1 MFQREKAGSGGCRPR
16 TQRARLQLLLDAA
29 ETVKSAMHKEEEQG
43 NCHVLNLKVGDW
55 IEVRSQ
61 EEILATLD
69 QDGRLEHLPFMP
81 EMLQYCG
88 QRFRVFKRADKTCD
102 YILSWSIRRMKDAVH
117 LEGIRCDG
125 TGHDGCQA
133 GCLIFWKEAWLKRTG
148 NSNDVVPAESL
159 RRAVASPTSAGLC
172 TVESLLA
179 ASHAKNAEGETVY
192 TCQATDVPKFTTHMS
207 FWDPRQYIRDL
218 RSGNLKSGL
227 EGNSR
232 GHRALE
238 FILAITRLVQASII
252 GFFNEVQERRRG
264 NRYPF
269 VEGTA
274 EKSPV
279 ERLNLQPGELVEVC
293 SKEEIMATLDKSQR
307 NRGLW
312 FDSEMLPYCGGIYR
326 VLRRVHQIVDE
337 KTGKMV
343 NMKNPCIVLEG
354 VVCKSDFHRLCPR
367 AIYPYW
373 RENWLKRAANTAASV
388 PSQENAEVCKE

>member
-1 MFQREKAGSGGCRPR
+1 VTRDTKEKIVMPKHSKLAS
-16 TQRARLQLLLDAA
+16 
-29 ETVKSAMHKEEEQG
+29 
-43 NCHVLNLKVGDW
+43 LNLKAGDW
-55 IEVRSQ
+55 VQVRSR

-69 QDGRLEHLPFMP
+69 QNGRLEQLPFMP

-88 QRFRVFKRADKTCD
+88 QRLRVFKRADKTCD
-102 YILSWSIRRMKDAVH
+102 YIQRWSIRRMTDSVH

-125 TGHDGCQA
+125 EGHNGCQA
-133 GCLIFWKEAWLKRTG
+133 GCLIFWKEAWLKPVE
-148 NSNDVVPAESL
+148 NSDVVPAASL
-159 RRAVASPTSAGLC
+159 RCVAASPKNGGLC
-172 TVESLLA
+172 TIESLLA
-179 ASHAKNAEGETVY
+179 ATNAKNPEGEIVY
-192 TCQATDVPKFTTHMS
+192 TCQATDVPKFTLYMS

-218 RSGNLKSGL
+218 RSGNLKTGL

-232 GHRALE
+232 SHRALAL
-238 FILAITRLVQASII
+238 ILAILRLLQASII
-252 GFFNEVQERRRG
+252 GLFNEAQERRYG

-279 ERLNLQPGELVEVC
+279 ERLDLHPGELVEVR
-293 SKEEIMATLDKSQR
+293 SKDEIVATLDKSQR

-326 VLRRVHQIVDE
+326 VLRRVNRIVDE
-337 KTGKMV
+337 KTGKV
-343 NMKNPCIVLEG
+343 VSMKNPCIVLEG

-373 RENWLKRAANTAASV
+373 RESWLKRVANTALPAVSRQTRN
-388 PSQENAEVCKE
+388 SAMMGDERAGLSHLET

>member
-1 MFQREKAGSGGCRPR
+1 MS
-16 TQRARLQLLLDAA
+16 
-29 ETVKSAMHKEEEQG
+29 KS
-43 NCHVLNLKVGDW
+43 NVIRSPLNLKAGDW
-55 IEVRSQ
+55 VEVRSR

-69 QDGRLEHLPFMP
+69 QNGRLENLPFMP

-88 QRFRVFKRADKTCD
+88 QRLRVFKRADKTCD
-102 YILSWSIRRMKDAVH
+102 YIKGWSIRRMKGAVH

-125 TGHDGCQA
+125 AGHDGCQA
-133 GCLIFWKEAWLKRTG
+133 GCLIFWKEAWLKRAGNG
-148 NSNDVVPAESL
+148 NSVVPAESL
-159 RRAVASPTSAGLC
+159 RPAAAPQKSIGLC

-179 ASHAKNAEGETVY
+179 STNSKNAEGETVY
-192 TCQATDVPKFTTHMS
+192 SCQATDVPKFTLYMS

-218 RSGNLKSGL
+218 RSGNLSSGL
-227 EGNSR
+227 EGNLL
-232 GHRALE
+232 GHRVLE
-238 FILAITRLVQASII
+238 LILAITRLLQASII

-264 NRYPF
+264 SRYPF
-269 VEGTA
+269 IEGTA

-279 ERLNLQPGELVEVC
+279 ERLNLQPGELVEVR
-293 SKEEIMATLDKSQR
+293 SKEEIMATLDKTQR

-326 VLRRVHQIVDE
+326 VLRRVNRIVDE

-373 RENWLKRAANTAASV
+373 RENWLKRAVNTSV
-388 PSQENAEVCKE
+388 PAPNQEMAAVGKE

>member
-1 MFQREKAGSGGCRPR
+1 MLKEKRSR
-16 TQRARLQLLLDAA
+16 TDR
-29 ETVKSAMHKEEEQG
+29 
-43 NCHVLNLKVGDW
+43 LNLKAGDW
-55 IEVRSQ
+55 VEVRSR

-88 QRFRVFKRADKTCD
+88 QKLRVFKRADKTCD
-102 YILSWSIRRMKDAVH
+102 YIQGWSIRRMKDSVH
-117 LEGIRCDG
+117 LEGVRCDG
-125 TGHDGCQA
+125 AVHDGCQA
-133 GCLIFWKEAWLKRTG
+133 SCLIFWKEAWLKRVG
-148 NSNDVVPAESL
+148 NSDVVSIASLPRPAASPGNTGLCSIESL
-159 RRAVASPTSAGLC
+159 KEATS
-172 TVESLLA
+172 V
-179 ASHAKNAEGETVY
+179 KNAEGEIVY
-192 TCQATDVPKFTTHMS
+192 TCQATDVPKFTTYMS

-227 EGNSR
+227 EGDSR

-238 FILAITRLVQASII
+238 LILAITRLLQASII

-269 VEGTA
+269 IEGTA
-274 EKSPV
+274 EKSPI
-279 ERLNLQPGELVEVC
+279 ERLNLQPGELVQVS

-326 VLRRVHQIVDE
+326 VLRRVNRIVDE
-337 KTGKMV
+337 KTGKIV

-367 AIYPYW
+367 SIYPFW
-373 RENWLKRAANTAASV
+373 RENWLKRAVNAEGTL
-388 PSQENAEVCKE
+388 PSQEMAEVCKE

>member
-29 ETVKSAMHKEEEQG
+29 DTVKSAMHKEDKLKS
-43 NCHVLNLKVGDW
+43 HVLNLKAGDW
-55 IEVRSQ
+55 IEVRSR

-69 QDGRLEHLPFMP
+69 QNGHLENLPFMP

-88 QRFRVFKRADKTCD
+88 QKFRVFKRADKTCD

-159 RRAVASPTSAGLC
+159 RRAVAAPTSAGLC

-269 VEGTA
+269 IEGTA

-279 ERLNLQPGELVEVC
+279 ELLNLQPGELVEVR

-326 VLRRVHQIVDE
+326 VLRRVHRIVDE